1 MMDEHLASG
10 NRRADGS
17 SEADR
22 GSSGGEASAIPAEG
36 PALERCY
43 ADHVAAALMDQAGD
57 LGRSWVRRG
66 AVAVGVGPAPS
77 GLADASPDIGP
88 VEDIIRTLAAA
99 ACEGSRWHE
108 QAMHDGWETGAA
120 ALRRGTSLNQL
131 LKELDGGVM
140 LVLRAIDAATRGF
153 AGPTTAADGLA
164 VARRISDAASLLR
177 LAAAGGYTRGMVDEL
192 RSRYRTI
199 RHDLRNPL
207 GTITTAVALMDDESV
222 PEATR
227 QNPKVRAMVARNARS
242 MEAMIAS
249 TLGDPAAQ
257 LPALVLQATSI
268 RELACAVR
276 GDLTAAVD
284 GIDVVVGDDLP
295 TFPLD
300 SAGLELLIKAVV
312 IAVARAA
319 GSGVRV
325 VIDLA
330 ELTPRTVTIAIHPRA
345 ADASASEID
354 LGFARQ
360 LAGRLDGR
368 IAVHAGQ
375 QVHIT
380 IPVAPLPAGRAD
392 DSAMSVRPAS
402 AGNERD
408 DVAGNGQGA
417 DGEAFSL

>member
-1 MMDEHLASG
+1 MMDEHLDRSNKGGSEAAGASG
-10 NRRADGS
+10 RR
-17 SEADR
+17 
-22 GSSGGEASAIPAEG
+22 
-36 PALERCY
+36 Y
-43 ADHVAAALMDQAGD
+43 ADHVASVLMDQAGE
-57 LGRSWVRRG
+57 LGRSWARRG
-66 AVAVGVGPAPS
+66 AAAVGVAPVAS
-77 GLADASPDIGP
+77 TADARPDIAP
-88 VEDIIRTLAAA
+88 VEDIIHTLAAA

-108 QAMHDGWETGAA
+108 QAMHDGWDSGAA
-120 ALRRGTSLNQL
+120 ALRRGASLNQL

-140 LVLRAIDAATRGF
+140 LVLRAVDEATREF
-153 AGPTTAADGLA
+153 DGPTTAADGLA

-177 LAAAGGYTRGMVDEL
+177 LSAAGGYTRGMVDEL

-207 GTITTAVALMDDESV
+207 GTIATAVALMDDESV

-257 LPALVLQATSI
+257 LPSLVLQATSI

-276 GDLTAAVD
+276 GDLDAAID

-300 SAGLELLIKAVV
+300 SAGLELLLKAVA

-319 GSGVRV
+319 GSDAGI

-330 ELTPRTVTIAIHPRA
+330 ELTSRTATIAIHPRIA
-345 ADASASEID
+345 RRASSAMD
-354 LGFARQ
+354 LDFARE
-360 LAGRLDGR
+360 LARRLDTR
-368 IAVHAGQ
+368 ISVHPGQ
-375 QVHIT
+375 QVRIA
-380 IPVAPLPAGRAD
+380 IPLAP
-392 DSAMSVRPAS
+392 MAS
-402 AGNERD
+402 AGAADIPVSPRGGSGRDERD
-408 DVAGNGQGA
+408 DVAR
-417 DGEAFSL
+417 DGERPDRQSLSL

>member
-10 NRRADGS
+10 NGRAD
-17 SEADR
+17 ETAD
-22 GSSGGEASAIPAEG
+22 GGGGQRAAAPPAS
-36 PALERCY
+36 Y
-43 ADHVAAALMDQAGD
+43 ADHVASALMDQAGD
-57 LGRSWVRRG
+57 LGRSWARRG
-66 AVAVGVGPAPS
+66 AVAVGVEPAAS
-77 GLADASPDIGP
+77 GLADASQDIGP

-108 QAMHDGWETGAA
+108 QAMHDGWDSGSA
-120 ALRRGTSLNQL
+120 ALRRGASLNQL

-140 LVLRAIDAATRGF
+140 LVLRAVDTATRGYP
-153 AGPTTAADGLA
+153 GPTTAADGLA

-295 TFPLD
+295 TFPFD
-300 SAGLELLIKAVV
+300 SAGLELLLKAVV

-319 GSGVRV
+319 GSGAGI

-330 ELTPRTVTIAIHPRA
+330 ELTPRTVTVAIHPRA
-345 ADASASEID
+345 AHGGSREID
-354 LGFARQ
+354 LAFAQQ

-368 IAVHAGQ
+368 ISVQDGHR
-375 QVHIT
+375 VHIS
-380 IPVAPLPAGRAD
+380 IPVVPLPSTGAD
-392 DSAMSVRPAS
+392 DAAMSRRARS

-408 DVAGNGQGA
+408 DVARDGKGA
-417 DGEAFSL
+417 DGQSLGL

>member
-1 MMDEHLASG
+1 MMDEHLAPG
-10 NRRADGS
+10 NGRVGRSPEGDGADLDPSPS
-17 SEADR
+17 SR
-22 GSSGGEASAIPAEG
+22 
-36 PALERCY
+36 Y
-43 ADHVAAALMDQAGD
+43 ADHVASALMDQAGA
-57 LGRSWVRRG
+57 LAQSWMRRG
-66 AVAVGVGPAPS
+66 AAAFEIEAHRPGPA
-77 GLADASPDIGP
+77 DTVPDVGP
-88 VEDIIRTLAAA
+88 VEGIIRTLAAA
-99 ACEGSRWHE
+99 ASEGSRWHE
-108 QAMHDGWETGAA
+108 QAMHDGWDTGAA
-120 ALRRGTSLNQL
+120 ALRRGVSLNQL

-140 LVLRAIDAATRGF
+140 LVLRAVDTATRDYEGR
-153 AGPTTAADGLA
+153 TTAADGLA
-164 VARRISDAASLLR
+164 VARRICDAASLLR

-207 GTITTAVALMDDESV
+207 GTIATAVALMDDESV

-268 RELACAVR
+268 RDLACAVR

-284 GIDVVVGDDLP
+284 GIDVVVGNDLP

-300 SAGLELLIKAVV
+300 SAGLELLLKAVV

-319 GSGVRV
+319 GRDAHV

-330 ELTPRTVTIAIHPRA
+330 ELTPWSLTIAIHPRT
-345 ADASASEID
+345 ADGRSGEVD
-354 LGFARQ
+354 LGFACQ
-360 LAGRLDGR
+360 LASRLDGR
-368 IAVHAGQ
+368 IAVRGGR

-380 IPVAPLPAGRAD
+380 IPVAPLSVVTAD
-392 DSAMSVRPAS
+392 DAAMSPGAS
-402 AGNERD
+402 AGNERN
-408 DVAGNGQGA
+408 DVARDGERA
-417 DGEAFSL
+417 DGQSLGL